1 MYGTAFSPD
10 GAYRISAVNEDGSVV
25 MRLYEHGK
33 QVALPDLH
41 GGQMSGTVFSGSGK
55 LMAFYLNGD
64 RSPSNLYVY
73 DLRTKQARP
82 LTRSLPKAIDPA
94 NLVDA
99 EVVRFQSFDGMQI
112 PSLLYKPKGASGAS
126 KVPALVY
133 VHGGPGGQSKRG
145 YDPTI
150 QYLVNHGYAVLA
162 INNRGS
168 SGYGKSFQSADDRKH
183 GREPLW
189 DCVEAKTWLA
199 SLGYIDPQKIG
210 IMGYS
215 YGGYM
220 TLAALAFRQEAFK
233 VGVDLWGPSNWVRT
247 LESIPPQMEAVRKA
261 LYAEV
266 GDPATEK
273 EQLAAVSPLF
283 HAGQIRKPL
292 MVIQGENDAR
302 VPKAE
307 SEEIVAAVR
316 KNNVP
321 VEYLEFA
328 GEGHGT
334 FRKKQNYAEASE
346 KVLAFLDQ
354 YLKK

>member
-1 MYGTAFSPD
+1 
-10 GAYRISAVNEDGSVV
+10 
-25 MRLYEHGK
+25 
-33 QVALPDLH
+33 
-41 GGQMSGTVFSGSGK
+41 
-55 LMAFYLNGD
+55 
-64 RSPSNLYVY
+64 
-73 DLRTKQARP
+73 
-82 LTRSLPKAIDPA
+82 
-94 NLVDA
+94 
-99 EVVRFQSFDGMQI
+99 
-112 PSLLYKPKGASGAS
+112 
-126 KVPALVY
+126 VPALVY

-220 TLAALAFRQEAFK
+220 TLAALAFRPEAFK